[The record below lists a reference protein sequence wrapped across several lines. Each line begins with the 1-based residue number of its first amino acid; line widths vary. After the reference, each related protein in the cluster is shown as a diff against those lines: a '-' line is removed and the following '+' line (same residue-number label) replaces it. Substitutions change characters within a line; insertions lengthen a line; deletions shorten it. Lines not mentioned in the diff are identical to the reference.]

1 MLLLSLLA
9 GCSICWFNTVCY
21 VLCIRNFPANRAL
34 ALSLSISFNGVS
46 ASIYNLIAN
55 SIDPHDN
62 KLYLLLNAIIPLI
75 TSLAALPPI
84 IHRSPPE
91 DFPPDPTRRSPTSF
105 LFLTALAIITGLYL
119 LFLNP
124 ISSSPSIARV
134 VLSGAIFLLVLPL
147 VTPAMVYAW
156 EWAQNLEGSSLRSN
170 NDDDLEAHKELM
182 GAELSS
188 HNDFSDS
195 ESNDDVFHHN
205 ALFNN
210 QTVVLG
216 EEHSTRVL
224 ILKWDFWLYYV
235 TYLCGGTLGLVY
247 SNNLGQISESLGY
260 GSDISSLVSLY
271 SACSFFGRLLSTT
284 PDFLRR

>member
-1 MLLLSLLA
+1 
-9 GCSICWFNTVCY
+9 
-21 VLCIRNFPANRAL
+21 
-34 ALSLSISFNGVS
+34 
-46 ASIYNLIAN
+46 
-55 SIDPHDN
+55 
-62 KLYLLLNAIIPLI
+62 
-75 TSLAALPPI
+75 
-84 IHRSPPE
+84 
-91 DFPPDPTRRSPTSF
+91 
-105 LFLTALAIITGLYL
+105 
-119 LFLNP
+119 
-124 ISSSPSIARV
+124 
-134 VLSGAIFLLVLPL
+134 
-147 VTPAMVYAW
+147 MVYAW

-195 ESNDDVFHHN
+195 ESNEDVFHHN